1 MRLILH
7 LEGAGEQ
14 RPVTRDRFTIGRAQE
29 NDWVLPDPEQRLS
42 RQHCVIER
50 RGEAFCVVDTSSN
63 GVFVNAESA
72 PLGRGHERSLADGDH
87 LRLGTYAI
95 RVEFEGASASEPLQ
109 ARGKLFD
116 PTHVPKAA
124 PKQDAGAVFDYT
136 WVGRSELGP
145 ADHRVSPTAKPDLRF
160 QTPPEHRPVDL
171 GKIAP
176 EPELFDTPKPT
187 APISGPPADTS
198 AGSLFD
204 STEPDEAPVES
215 APPTAEPDELDLL
228 DPFAAAVPVEAPAAP
243 PSPAPRSAPSP
254 TPATRVE
261 APVAQPPPAA
271 QPAPSSTPAAPA
283 VPPAPAAAAEQS
295 GQAADVLDI
304 RLIEA
309 FLAGA
314 GLDADALAIDDPEAF
329 MRAAGARL
337 RDMTEGLVQLLNARA
352 SVKNVARVER
362 TTIGRDH
369 NNPLKYSVTPEEALM
384 AVLQARGPGFLPPEA
399 AVRGGFRDIQEHEMA
414 LLDAMQVALR
424 ALLQR
429 FEPGSFEKQLEAENL
444 FSTLVAGGRRAKCW
458 DAFKARYAQIA
469 SEAERAFLGD
479 VGADFSRG
487 YEVRMRRM

>member
-7 LEGAGEQ
+7 LESSGEQ

-29 NDWVLPDPEQRLS
+29 NDWILPDPEHHLS

-72 PLGRGHERSLADGDH
+72 PLGRGHERSLGDGDR
-87 LRLGTYAI
+87 LRFGSYAM
-95 RVEFEGASASEPLQ
+95 RVEIEGASGSERLQ
-109 ARGKLFD
+109 ERGKLFD
-116 PTHVPKAA
+116 PTQVPKAA
-124 PKQDAGAVFDYT
+124 PKEGAGAVFDHT

-145 ADHRVSPTAKPDLRF
+145 ADHRASPIARPDRRF

-176 EPELFDTPKPT
+176 EPQLFDTAQS
-187 APISGPPADTS
+187 APPVSEPPDHPDR
-198 AGSLFD
+198 GSLFD
-204 STEPDEAPVES
+204 SEGASEAPVEP
-215 APPTAEPDELDLL
+215 APPAAEPEDLDDF
-228 DPFAAAVPVEAPAAP
+228 DPFAVAEPVEAQAASLP
-243 PSPAPRSAPSP
+243 PAPQPSI
-254 TPATRVE
+254 
-261 APVAQPPPAA
+261 
-271 QPAPSSTPAAPA
+271 
-283 VPPAPAAAAEQS
+283 PPAPAPMAPSTIASVPASAPPPAPPSMPAPGVPPVAASEPSHQP
-295 GQAADVLDI
+295 ADVPDT

-314 GLDADALAIDDPEAF
+314 GLDPNALAIDDPEAF

-362 TTIGRDH
+362 TMIGRDH

-384 AVLQARGPGFLPPEA
+384 AVLRPRGPGFLSPEA
-399 AVRGGFRDIQEHEMA
+399 AVRGGFRDIQEHEVA

-429 FEPGSFEKQLEAENL
+429 FEPDSFERRLEAENF

-469 SEAERAFLGD
+469 GEAERAFLGD
-479 VGADFSRG
+479 LGADFSRG
-487 YEVRMRRM
+487 YEVRMRRT